1 MRNTVKVQDNL
12 GNHVGCFGNFSIN
25 DTICKKFCALNLR
38 CYIEKNQNSRIE
50 IIEEIVFSEN
60 TFKGKLQ

>member
-1 MRNTVKVQDNL
+1 MNKMLKGQDNL
-12 GNHVGCFGNFSIN
+12 GNHLGCFGNFSIK
-25 DTICKKFCALNLR
+25 DMICKKFCALSLR
-38 CYIEKNQNSRIE
+38 CYIEKDQNSKIE

>member
-1 MRNTVKVQDNL
+1 MNKIIKEQDNL

-38 CYIEKNQNSRIE
+38 CYIEKDQNSKIE
-50 IIEEIVFSEN
+50 IIEEIVFGEN